1 MPHGGRSS
9 QQLFIE
15 GVTDALILQHALSM
29 EAVAETGGADVDRML
44 ACVQSGKSWAE
55 CQAEGTGEDVAGED
69 VAGGDVTTI
78 GTLVSTADIETQLS
92 GSETIVV
99 DEVTSQI
106 AREYFD
112 VQTPEKFL
120 DDFFVSLGGFA
131 LSLTEAGMSPADI
144 QTMID
149 PASGFGQAM
158 FTEYMGKQAQI
169 AAADPDSLYRTVGI
183 GGDDDPR
190 FLGQRPGDVTVTTFR
205 RMTRTEA
212 EEQLRRQGKTITT
225 ESIQQTIDDDFSTQQ
240 SQQTAITDED
250 IKTTEDRVSLAT
262 GTARFTQDI
271 DVFARPKLDEV
282 FQFSPS
288 DFLQQ
293 RFGAEELDEAALG
306 RIATEIRASAP
317 RARPRGGIQTAVS
330 ARRA

>member
-15 GVTDALILQHALSM
+15 GVTDAAILQHALSM
-29 EAVAETGGADVDRML
+29 EAVAVDGDADADRML
-44 ACVQSGKSWAE
+44 ACVQTGKSWAE
-55 CQAEGTGEDVAGED
+55 CQAEGTGAEGED
-69 VAGGDVTTI
+69 VAGGEVTTT
-78 GTLVSTADIETQLS
+78 GTSVSTVDIDTQLS
-92 GSETIVV
+92 GSETTVV

-131 LSLTEAGMSPADI
+131 LSLSEAGMSSADI

-149 PASGFGQAM
+149 PSSGFGQAM

-169 AAADPDSLYRTVGI
+169 AAADPENLYRVVGI

-190 FLGQRPGDVTVTTFR
+190 FLGQRPGDVTATTFR
-205 RMTRTEA
+205 RMTSTEA
-212 EEQLRRQGKTITT
+212 EEQLRRQGKTVTT

-240 SQQTAITDED
+240 SQQTATTEED
-250 IKTTEDRVSLAT
+250 IKTTTDRVSLVT
-262 GTARFTQDI
+262 GKSEFTQDI
-271 DVFARPKLDEV
+271 DVFARPKLAEV

-288 DFLQQ
+288 DFLKQ

-317 RARPRGGIQTAVS
+317 RAQPRGGITTSVG